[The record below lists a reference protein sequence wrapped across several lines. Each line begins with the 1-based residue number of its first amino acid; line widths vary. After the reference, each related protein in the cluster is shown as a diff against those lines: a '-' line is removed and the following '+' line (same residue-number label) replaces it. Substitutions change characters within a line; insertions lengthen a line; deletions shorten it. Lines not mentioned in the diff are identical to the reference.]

1 MTAPRDLDTGAVG
14 TGERANAVRALQFG
28 AVEAPGEAVGLLMP
42 NIPRMGVFWSAMESA
57 LATATSGRAEPRA
70 ALENARQRM
79 LRKP

>member
-1 MTAPRDLDTGAVG
+1 MAARPLGVPALIDAYNAKAADPLIAGSMKNIEVG
-14 TGERANAVRALQFG
+14 T
-28 AVEAPGEAVGLLMP
+28 LMP

-57 LATATSGRAEPRA
+57 LATITSGRATPRA